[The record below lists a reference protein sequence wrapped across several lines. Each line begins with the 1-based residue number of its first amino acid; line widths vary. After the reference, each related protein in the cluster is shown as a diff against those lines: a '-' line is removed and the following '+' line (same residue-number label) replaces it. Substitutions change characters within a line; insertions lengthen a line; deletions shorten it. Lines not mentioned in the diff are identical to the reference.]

1 MEKNLEE
8 LKNRWIGLLRSKASE
23 YEHEARKNGEVVTEP
38 SIDGICNEME
48 AFFTGL
54 QKNYP

>member
-54 QKNYP
+54 QKN